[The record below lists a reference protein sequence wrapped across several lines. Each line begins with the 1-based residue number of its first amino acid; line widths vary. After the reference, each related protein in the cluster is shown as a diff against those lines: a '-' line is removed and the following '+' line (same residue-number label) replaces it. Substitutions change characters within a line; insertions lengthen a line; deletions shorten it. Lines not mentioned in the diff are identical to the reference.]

1 MLVFSRVMNIPRQT
15 HAIVYELIN
24 AKPRTYYSRSPPRE
38 AKPRVAFLKNTH
50 ASLIQRDSNL

>member
-24 AKPRTYYSRSPPRE
+24 AKSRTYYSRTHRGKPSRASP
-38 AKPRVAFLKNTH
+38 F
-50 ASLIQRDSNL
+50 